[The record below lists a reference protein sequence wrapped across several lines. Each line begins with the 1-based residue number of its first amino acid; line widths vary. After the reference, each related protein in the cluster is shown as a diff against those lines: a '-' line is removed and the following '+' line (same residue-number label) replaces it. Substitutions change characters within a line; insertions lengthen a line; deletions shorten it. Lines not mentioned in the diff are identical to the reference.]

1 MKTRNEIRV
10 WHRHTGEVG
19 GTDYQRLAESKARSS
34 SAYELRDALS
44 RLRRPV
50 RAWGRCSRV
59 DGLPH
64 FLLAIRIRSV
74 YIQLAESPQKR
85 RT

>member
-19 GTDYQRLAESKARSS
+19 GPDYQRIAESKARSS

-50 RAWGRCSRV
+50 RSR
-59 DGLPH
+59 LRLMSH
-64 FLLAIRIRSV
+64 N
-74 YIQLAESPQKR
+74 K
-85 RT
+85 T

>member
-34 SAYELRDALS
+34 IAYELRDALS

-50 RAWGRCSRV
+50 RSRLRLTTE
-59 DGLPH
+59 GGN
-64 FLLAIRIRSV
+64 A
-74 YIQLAESPQKR
+74 
-85 RT
+85 

>member
-1 MKTRNEIRV
+1 MADRTIRV

-19 GTDYQRLAESKARSS
+19 GPDYQRLAESKARSS

-50 RAWGRCSRV
+50 RSRLRLTME
-59 DGLPH
+59 GGN
-64 FLLAIRIRSV
+64 A
-74 YIQLAESPQKR
+74 
-85 RT
+85 

>member
-1 MKTRNEIRV
+1 MADRTIRV

-50 RAWGRCSRV
+50 RSRLRLTTEGGGS
-59 DGLPH
+59 DGGETD
-64 FLLAIRIRSV
+64 A
-74 YIQLAESPQKR
+74 
-85 RT
+85 

>member
-1 MKTRNEIRV
+1 MADRTIRV

-19 GTDYQRLAESKARSS
+19 GTDYQRLSESKAMSS

-50 RAWGRCSRV
+50 RSRLRLMSH
-59 DGLPH
+59 G
-64 FLLAIRIRSV
+64 
-74 YIQLAESPQKR
+74 K
-85 RT
+85 T

>member
-19 GTDYQRLAESKARSS
+19 QPDYQRLAESKARSA

-50 RAWGRCSRV
+50 RSRLRLMSH
-59 DGLPH
+59 D
-64 FLLAIRIRSV
+64 
-74 YIQLAESPQKR
+74 K
-85 RT
+85 T

>member
-50 RAWGRCSRV
+50 RSRL
-59 DGLPH
+59 G
-64 FLLAIRIRSV
+64 
-74 YIQLAESPQKR
+74 
-85 RT
+85 

>member
-1 MKTRNEIRV
+1 MADRTIRV

-19 GTDYQRLAESKARSS
+19 GPDNQRIAETKARSS

-50 RAWGRCSRV
+50 RSR
-59 DGLPH
+59 LRLMSH
-64 FLLAIRIRSV
+64 N
-74 YIQLAESPQKR
+74 K
-85 RT
+85 T